1 MAKSNKQAEITFKA
15 NTSQFTQAIK
25 EMNSTMSTLDKELSL
40 LNTQMKGSGESVEL
54 LQKKHDLL
62 SQKLEASGTKVENLK
77 SKLDE
82 AKNVFGEN
90 SEEVQKCTNQLL
102 TAENQYARLENQI
115 SQVDDR
121 MGQLNQQA
129 REESSALGQLENTIS
144 QQENALEQLKRQ
156 YQNVA
161 LEQGQSSDESQK
173 LAREIKDLSGELN
186 ENKSRLKEVADSADD
201 LSNSFDDAEDGV
213 GGLGGVLE
221 GLRGSFDM
229 NIASSVALGEAI
241 ADLAKNAISF
251 AIDKIKE
258 FGEYL
263 WELPEATEEVR
274 NSLARVEASAK
285 SNGKTVQGSIELYDK
300 LNKYYMDDNA
310 SSNCVSNILS
320 IKASQEDLKETVE
333 GMLGVWAEYGDGID
347 KESLAED
354 IALTVKMGEVQ
365 GALAQ
370 VVERTGGNVEEFQKG
385 LAGCKTEEEKLAFVN
400 DYLNGKLGETK
411 KQFDETNGAQIAYND
426 SQNELKKTQARLA
439 EAILPVQTGFNNLKN
454 TILLALTPAIEWLS
468 EKIQGLIDWFNGLS
482 PQTQEII
489 TTIGIVTGV
498 VLILVGVLG
507 TIAVSIGAVSAV
519 LGFFGI
525 TLATVGATILPIIG
539 IILAVIAVITLV
551 VLAIKNW
558 GNICDWLTEKWNQF
572 KEWIGNLWNTIKT
585 NVSNAVNGVKTVIIS
600 TWTKIKAVTSVV
612 WNAVVGVITTVWN
625 SIKTKVQTAIN
636 KVKSVITT
644 VWNGIKSVTSSIWN
658 GIKSTISTVWNGIKS
673 TIQSAINRVKSIAQ
687 TGFNLVKTYIIN
699 PIKTAYST
707 VKTVFS
713 NIYSTIKS
721 KINSAKQ
728 AVSNAL
734 GKIKSA
740 LTSFKPSWSIP
751 KPKLPKVTVG
761 VGHKQVGKLNIPYP
775 TFNVD
780 WNAKGGIFTQPTIF
794 ATPNAGLQGVGEA
807 GAEAIL
813 PLDGFY
819 RHLDEK
825 LDRIVTHET
834 IDYDMMTNS
843 FITALENLT
852 VSMSAKEVGRLT
864 SKYTEQDINSRTKR
878 LNRLGGA
885 TDIE

>member
-1 MAKSNKQAEITFKA
+1 MAKSNKEAQITFKA

-40 LNTQMKGSGESVEL
+40 VNTQMKGSGESVEL

-77 SKLDE
+77 AKLDE

-115 SQVDDR
+115 GQVDDR
-121 MGQLNQQA
+121 MEQLNQQA

-161 LEQGQSSDESQK
+161 LEQGQSSDEAK
-173 LAREIKDLSGELN
+173 DLARQIKDLSSELN
-186 ENKSRLKEVADSADD
+186 ENRDRLKDVQDATDD
-201 LSNSFDDAEDGV
+201 LEGGM

-221 GLRGSFDM
+221 GLRGSFDT
-229 NIASSVALGEAI
+229 NIVSSVALGEAI
-241 ADLAKNAISF
+241 ADLAQNAISF

-263 WELPEATEEVR
+263 WGLPEATEEVR

-285 SNGKTVQGSIELYDK
+285 SNGKTVQGSIELYDE

-365 GALAQ
+365 GALSE
-370 VVERTGGNVEEFQKG
+370 VIERTGGNVEEFQKG

-400 DYLNGKLGETK
+400 NYLNGKLGETK
-411 KQFDETNGAQIAYND
+411 KQFDETNETQIAYND
-426 SQNELKKTQARLA
+426 SQKQLEKSQARLA
-439 EAILPVQTGFNNLKN
+439 EAILPVKAGFNNLKN
-454 TILLALTPAIEWLS
+454 TILQALTPAIEWLS

-489 TTIGIVTGV
+489 KTIGIVTGV

-507 TIAVSIGAVSAV
+507 SIALVIGTVSTV

-539 IILAVIAVITLV
+539 IILAVIAVISLI

-558 GNICDWLTEKWNQF
+558 GNIVDWLTAKWNQF

-625 SIKTKVQTAIN
+625 AISTKVQTAIN

-644 VWNGIKSVTSSIWN
+644 VWNSIKSVTSSIWN

-673 TIQSAINRVKSIAQ
+673 TIQTAINKVKSVAQ
-687 TGFNLVKTYIIN
+687 TGFNLIKTYIIN
-699 PIKTAYST
+699 PIKTAYT
-707 VKTVFS
+707 NVKTVFG
-713 NIYSTIKS
+713 NIYNTIKD
-721 KINSAKQ
+721 KINSAKE
-728 AVSNAL
+728 AVKNAVDRIRSTL
-734 GKIKSA
+734 VN
-740 LTSFKPSWSIP
+740 FKPKWSIP
-751 KPKLPKVTVG
+751 KPSLPNFHATLRWSEG
-761 VGHKQVGKLNIPYP
+761 TAFGKTFKYP
-775 TFNVD
+775 SGIT

-819 RHLDEK
+819 KHLDEK

-864 SKYTEQDINSRTKR
+864 SKYTEQDINNRTKR

-885 TDIE
+885 TEIE

>member
-1 MAKSNKQAEITFKA
+1 MARRGNNQAEITFKA

-25 EMNSTMSTLDKELSL
+25 EMNSTMSTLDKELAL
-40 LNTQMKGSGESVEL
+40 VNTQMKGSGESVEL

-82 AKNVFGEN
+82 AKRVFGEN

-115 SQVDDR
+115 GQVDDR

-129 REESSALGQLENTIS
+129 REEVSALGQLENTIS
-144 QQENALEQLKRQ
+144 QQESALEQLKRQ

-161 LEQGQSSDESQK
+161 LEQGQSSQEAQD
-173 LAREIKDLSGELN
+173 LAREIQDLSSELR
-186 ENKSRLKEVADSADD
+186 ENRSRLKEVADASDD
-201 LSNSFDDAEDGV
+201 LDNSMNDAEGGASGLKGV
-213 GGLGGVLE
+213 FE
-221 GLRGSFDM
+221 GLSSSIEPT
-229 NIASSVALGEAI
+229 IASSVALGEALV
-241 ADLAKNAISF
+241 DLAQNAISLVMDAIKQF
-251 AIDKIKE
+251 A
-258 FGEYL
+258 EYL

-285 SNGKTVQGSIELYDK
+285 SNGKTVEGSLELYDE

-365 GALAQ
+365 GALSE
-370 VVERTGGNVEEFQKG
+370 VIERTGGNVEEFQKG

-411 KQFDETNGAQIAYND
+411 KQFDETNASQIAYND
-426 SQNELKKTQARLA
+426 SQKQFEKSQARLA
-439 EAILPVQTGFNNLKN
+439 EAILPVKTAFNELK
-454 TILLALTPAIEWLS
+454 TQLLTALTPAIEWVCN
-468 EKIQGLIDWFNGLS
+468 KIGELADWFKGLDPNIQNVIKAIALATS
-482 PQTQEII
+482 VLLII
-489 TTIGIVTGV
+489 IGV
-498 VLILVGVLG
+498 
-507 TIAVSIGAVSAV
+507 IGAVAMALAPLILAV
-519 LGFFGI
+519 
-525 TLATVGATILPIIG
+525 TVLDISLLPIIAVVLG
-539 IILAVIAVITLV
+539 IIAVITIVILV
-551 VLAIKNW
+551 IQNW
-558 GNICDWLTEKWNQF
+558 GTITDWLSEKWNQF
-572 KEWIGNLWNTIKT
+572 TQWLSELPGKISEWFSQIISNVTTWASDMAGKAVEAGSGFVNNVINFVKSLPGKFWTWLTNTIGKVVAWISQM
-585 NVSNAVNGVKTVIIS
+585 VSNAKKAGSNFVNN
-600 TWTKIKAVTSVV
+600 VV
-612 WNAVVGVITTVWN
+612 
-625 SIKTKVQTAIN
+625 
-636 KVKSVITT
+636 
-644 VWNGIKSVTSSIWN
+644 NGIKQLPGKIWTWLTN
-658 GIKSTISTVWNGIKS
+658 
-673 TIQSAINRVKSIAQ
+673 TIQKAVKFGSDMA
-687 TGFNLVKTYIIN
+687 
-699 PIKTAYST
+699 
-707 VKTVFS
+707 
-713 NIYSTIKS
+713 S
-721 KINSAKQ
+721 KAKQ
-728 AVSNAL
+728 AGSDFIKNMVSAIRNL
-734 GKIKSA
+734 PNKIGEIFSKAKQKVVDKLSEIKNK
-740 LTSFKPSWSIP
+740 LLNFRPSWSIP
-751 KPKLPKVTVG
+751 KPKLPNISVEVAYKEIAG
-761 VGHKQVGKLNIPYP
+761 VNIPYP
-775 TFNVD
+775 KFRL
-780 WNAKGGIFTQPTIF
+780 NALGGIMTQPTIF
-794 ATPNAGLQGVGEA
+794 GMTGDTFQIGGEA

-819 RHLDEK
+819 THLDNK
-825 LDRIVTHET
+825 LESIVSATA